1 GTGASYQRRA
11 VGSTDRLPLILD
23 RASHRDPS
31 VVGAFEADLPHG
43 DEDGK
48 DRRSRLR
55 IEGLHAANGVA
66 ERAAAA
72 GGYRAIV
79 LMKQLRRAARRRRHT
94 DQPESLDLAEVVAA
108 LRLGDGDFC
117 QAKFERRIVTR
128 EDRTRIDGHAPWI
141 GGKLRDGIAACSK
154 ARIGRKHVVQYHRL
168 ALLPRLVP
176 RLRDSRGFVLDTN
189 ALGRSGDELVLR
201 GVYVEAVGVGK
212 AGAVLDA
219 VFLEGKDR
227 SVR

>member
-1 GTGASYQRRA
+1 
-11 VGSTDRLPLILD
+11 
-23 RASHRDPS
+23 
-31 VVGAFEADLPHG
+31 
-43 DEDGK
+43 
-48 DRRSRLR
+48 
-55 IEGLHAANGVA
+55 
-66 ERAAAA
+66 
-72 GGYRAIV
+72 
-79 LMKQLRRAARRRRHT
+79 
-94 DQPESLDLAEVVAA
+94 PESLDLAEVVAA

-117 QAKFERRIVTR
+117 QAKFERRIITR

-227 SVR
+227 SVRAEAQNIEFRRIAGIRGRRGAEQAKHEGKACRRHR